1 MSHAVLIEELRRQG
15 EAEKRAIWQAAE
27 AEAAACRAAAER
39 RWAAERAAAEE
50 EQRAACT
57 ARTQEIRRAAAQEGR
72 QLKSQAEMALAER
85 LYHLA
90 RRVMPVLQ
98 DELRGEMFVRLA
110 RELPE
115 RPWERVHVNPSDLAW
130 AREFF
135 PGAEVVADGD
145 ITGGVEALDRQGGL
159 RVVNTLE
166 KRLERGWPM
175 ILPAIFAE
183 LGKLADDRPAR

>member
-1 MSHAVLIEELRRQG
+1 MTYEALITELRRQG
-15 EAEKRAIWQAAE
+15 EAEKRAIWQVVE
-27 AEAAACRAAAER
+27 EEAAAYRRNAAQ
-39 RWAAERAAAEE
+39 RWASEQDAAEE
-50 EQRAACT
+50 ERREAAEARA
-57 ARTQEIRRAAAQEGR
+57 REIRLAAEQEGR
-72 QLKSQAEMALAER
+72 RLKGQAEMALAER

-90 RRVMPVLQ
+90 RRVMPVMQ
-98 DELRGEMFVRLA
+98 DEVRGEMFVRLA
-110 RELPE
+110 RELPD

-135 PGAEVVADGD
+135 PRAEVVAGGD

-159 RVVNTLE
+159 RVINTLE

-183 LGKLADDRPAR
+183 LGNLADDRPAR

>member
-1 MSHAVLIEELRRQG
+1 MTYEALITELRRQG
-15 EAEKRAIWQAAE
+15 EAEKRAIWQVVE
-27 AEAAACRAAAER
+27 EEAAAYRRNAAQ
-39 RWAAERAAAEE
+39 RWASEQDAAEE
-50 EQRAACT
+50 ERREAAEARA
-57 ARTQEIRRAAAQEGR
+57 REIRLAAEQEGR
-72 QLKSQAEMALAER
+72 RLKGQAEMALAER

-90 RRVMPVLQ
+90 RRVMPVMQ
-98 DELRGEMFVRLA
+98 DEVRGEMFVRLA
-110 RELPE
+110 RELPD

-135 PGAEVVADGD
+135 PRAEVVADGD

-159 RVVNTLE
+159 RVINTLE

-183 LGKLADDRPAR
+183 LGNLADDRPAR

>member
-1 MSHAVLIEELRRQG
+1 MSHQALIEELRRQG

-27 AEAAACRAAAER
+27 TEAAAYREAAGRRWASEEAAMAEEQRLAAEVRAREISLAAER
-39 RWAAERAAAEE
+39 DGL
-50 EQRAACT
+50 QR
-57 ARTQEIRRAAAQEGR
+57 QG
-72 QLKSQAEMALAER
+72 QAEIELAER

-98 DELRGEMFVRLA
+98 DELRGEMFIRLA
-110 RELPE
+110 RELPD

-135 PGAEVVADGD
+135 PQAEVVADGD
-145 ITGGVEALDRQGGL
+145 ITGGVEALDREGGL
-159 RVVNTLE
+159 RVINTLE

-183 LGKLADDRPAR
+183 LRGLADDRPAS